1 MVEEKAGGG
10 QPHSHLCAGFS
21 PPWGGDVG
29 PPPSAALGVEVQ
41 QGAAG
46 EADGKLRGGGGGRGE
61 EGKGGGEEMS
71 GRNSEMFFLPRPI
84 RLLI

>member
-21 PPWGGDVG
+21 PPVGWRRG

-61 EGKGGGEEMS
+61 EGKGGGEEMR
-71 GRNSEMFFLPRPI
+71 GRNSEMFFFATTN
-84 RLLI
+84 

>member
-21 PPWGGDVG
+21 PRGVETWA
-29 PPPSAALGVEVQ
+29 PPSAALGVEVQ

-61 EGKGGGEEMS
+61 EGKGGGEEMR
-71 GRNSEMFFLPRPI
+71 GRNSEMFFFATTN
-84 RLLI
+84 